1 MVLRHLGE
9 AHAGR
14 REGVRGGGVVAGE
27 RGRGGI
33 RAVEDLGRVR
43 RRRVAGGKFRL
54 VLLAQIGRVELV
66 YRVAETLAFLGEVA
80 RVALE
85 RVKFRAEVA
94 EIAPCR
100 TVRGSVDLAVG
111 VEQTALE
118 RLFKK
123 RLVVVRAVDVH
134 EEASERAQGLH
145 GRGGVVHV
153 DASAACCRN
162 GTPHHERAVL
172 AGREPR
178 VVENARHV
186 GAHLRVGKRELGLH
200 ARLLRAVAHRGGVR
214 PRAEDELK
222 RAHEDALARA
232 GFAGD
237 DVQPFAERDVSRF
250 DDGEVADCE
259 TG

>member
-14 REGVRGGGVVAGE
+14 RKGVGGGGVVAGK
-27 RGRGGI
+27 RGRGGV

-54 VLLAQIGRVELV
+54 VLLAQAGRVELV
-66 YRVAETLAFLGEVA
+66 HRVAETLAFLGEVA

-85 RVKFRAEVA
+85 RVKLRAEVA
-94 EIAPCR
+94 EIAPR
-100 TVRGSVDLAVG
+100 RSVRGCIDLAIG
-111 VEQTALE
+111 VEETSLE
-118 RLFKK
+118 RLFEK
-123 RLVVVRAVDVH
+123 RLMVVRAVDVH

-153 DASAACCRN
+153 DASAAR
-162 GTPHHERAVL
+162 GGHGAPHDERAVL
-172 AGREPR
+172 AGRQPR
-178 VVENARHV
+178 VVEDARHL
-186 GAHLRVGKRELGLH
+186 GAYGLVTKRKLGLH

-214 PRAEDELK
+214 PRAEHELE
-222 RAHEDALARA
+222 RAHEHALARA

-237 DVQPFAERDVSRF
+237 DVQSLAERDVSRF

>member
-14 REGVRGGGVVAGE
+14 REGVGGGGVVAGE
-27 RGRGGI
+27 RGRGGV

-43 RRRVAGGKFRL
+43 RRRVAGGKLRL
-54 VLLAQIGRVELV
+54 VLLAQVGRVELV
-66 YRVAETLAFLGEVA
+66 HRVAETLAFLGEVT

-85 RVKFRAEVA
+85 RVELGAEVA
-94 EIAPCR
+94 EIAPCSR
-100 TVRGSVDLAVG
+100 VRGGVDLAVG
-111 VEQTALE
+111 IEQAALE
-118 RLFKK
+118 GLFEK

-145 GRGGVVHV
+145 GRGRVVHV
-153 DASAACCRN
+153 DASAARR
-162 GTPHHERAVL
+162 GHGAPHDERAVL
-172 AGREPR
+172 AGRQPR
-178 VVENARHV
+178 VVEHARHL
-186 GAHLRVGKRELGLH
+186 GAHGGVGERELGLH

-237 DVQPFAERDVSRF
+237 DVQALAERDVSRF

-259 TG
+259 AC